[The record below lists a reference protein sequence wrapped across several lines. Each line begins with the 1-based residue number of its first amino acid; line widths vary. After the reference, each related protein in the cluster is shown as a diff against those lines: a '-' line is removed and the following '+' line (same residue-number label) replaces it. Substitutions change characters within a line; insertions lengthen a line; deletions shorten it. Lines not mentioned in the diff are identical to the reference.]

1 MSDEMPKQ
9 DSPEETLGKMAH
21 DPLSDGPTDQAA
33 EEEMDAVLADL
44 EPVTDEDREEE
55 PETYGSL
62 KEAEKKSNEPRE
74 REDGEPDEERERM
87 QAVLSRAKVPQ
98 AAIDSLSDEELKE
111 WAASLGE
118 AQATQDETYRKLTE
132 LEKGDP
138 EGAEEGSGEED
149 PKGQPSDRAD
159 NPDPE
164 LKEFAE
170 IYGDEAAAEVS
181 KFIDSRVQKAEA
193 RSSYLENAL
202 EGMMI
207 RDAVSR
213 LRDRFP
219 QLDEQGGIDEAVS
232 KATKLLE
239 TGEYGGADVIHD
251 AIKAAS
257 LQLWAEDELT
267 REATARNARRSAK
280 RNGTSTGTRRSGTPT
295 GNNLSVQDREDR
307 VLAALEAGA
316 SMDDARRAWGD

>member
-1 MSDEMPKQ
+1 MSGEMPKQ
-9 DSPEETLGKMAH
+9 DSPEETLEKMAF
-21 DPLSDGPTDQAA
+21 DEVSDGPSDQAA
-33 EEEMDAVLADL
+33 DEEMDSVLAEL
-44 EPVTDEDREEE
+44 EPMTDAEREEE
-55 PETYGSL
+55 GDPLDSL
-62 KEAEKKSNEPRE
+62 AEAEEKSNEPRE
-74 REDGEPDEERERM
+74 REDAEPDPERERM
-87 QAVLSRAKVPQ
+87 EAILSRAKVPQ
-98 AAIDSLSDEELKE
+98 AAIDSLTDKELSE
-111 WAASLGE
+111 WAKSLGE

-149 PKGQPSDRAD
+149 PEGQPSDRAD

-181 KFIDSRVQKAEA
+181 KFIDSRVQRAEA
-193 RSSYLENAL
+193 RSSYLESAL

-213 LRDRFP
+213 LRERFP

-251 AIKAAS
+251 AMKAAS

-267 REATARNARRSAK
+267 REASARNARRSAK
-280 RNGTSTGTRRSGTPT
+280 RNGTSTGVRRNGTPT
-295 GNNLSVQDREDR
+295 GNNLSTQDREDR

-316 SMDDARRAWGD
+316 NLDDARRAWGD